1 MFYGWELQNNK
12 ANLDVWETLSKAS
25 INGMGGDAKVSF
37 QKGWFKLCLPFQIVS
52 SLEKGKNLIE
62 GWFNF
67 F

>member
-12 ANLDVWETLSKAS
+12 ANLDVWETLLEAS

-37 QKGWFKLCLPFQIVS
+37 QKGWLNCALPFQIVS